1 MAWEIIV
8 SMKDGEQRV
17 VEVGEDEEQA
27 KETFGA
33 AHAAWQARK
42 PNESFMI
49 GGRLSVRAGHIV
61 AMELREAGPVIA

>member
-1 MAWEIIV
+1 MAWENIL

-17 VEVGEDEEQA
+17 VEVGDDEEQA
-27 KETFGA
+27 TEAFGA

-42 PNESFMI
+42 LNESFMI

-61 AMELREAGPVIA
+61 AMELRQGGPVIA